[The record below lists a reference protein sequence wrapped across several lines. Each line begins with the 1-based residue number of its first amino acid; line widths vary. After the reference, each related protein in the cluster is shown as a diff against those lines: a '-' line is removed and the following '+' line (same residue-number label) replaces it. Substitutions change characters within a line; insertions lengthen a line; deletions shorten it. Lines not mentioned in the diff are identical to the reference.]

1 MNSISPLAQFAALG
15 TDATRHKYVLWTHV
29 QHLAVSAMR
38 HLTDRFTALQSLPV
52 SAAVLDSS
60 GKILAVNE
68 AWKEFGA
75 RNGLKWPDFGV
86 GRDYLRYGG
95 DEFKSNLKKLLAG
108 KMDLLSLVY
117 PCHSPEK
124 QRWFFFIGLPL
135 APGKPAGV
143 ALVHTNISELL
154 PLPRAELGAI
164 SEGVE
169 GAIGSAI
176 TKQLA
181 DMLAPSRDDDALAR
195 LTDRQREV
203 LRFLAEGKSNKE
215 IARSIGRSD
224 ETVKVHVSAIL
235 RQLAVKNRTE
245 AALLASRLPLEE

>member
-1 MNSISPLAQFAALG
+1 
-15 TDATRHKYVLWTHV
+15 
-29 QHLAVSAMR
+29 MR

-68 AWKEFGA
+68 AWKAFGA
-75 RNGLKWPDFGV
+75 RNGLKLPEFGV
-86 GRDYLRYGG
+86 GQNYLRYGS
-95 DEFKSNLKKLLAG
+95 DEFKSNLSKLLSG

-135 APGKPAGV
+135 APGQPAGV

-154 PLPRAELGAI
+154 PLPRAELGTI

-181 DMLAPSRDDDALAR
+181 DMLAPSRDDGGLAG
-195 LTDRQREV
+195 LTNRQKDV
-203 LRFLAEGKSNKE
+203 LRLMGKGKSNKE
-215 IARSIGRSD
+215 IARSIGRSQ
-224 ETVKVHVSAIL
+224 ETVKVHVAAIL
-235 RQLAVKNRTE
+235 RQLDVKNRTE
-245 AALLASRLPLEE
+245 AALLASRLPLKD